1 MLDTTSRGEK
11 SDRLSL
17 SLPASIAEMSS
28 TSSTSAIS
36 VRVEAWM
43 VRTHSRCSSSRRV
56 VASNSDMPP
65 RPLSGV
71 RNSWLML
78 ARNRLLASL
87 ARRAS
92 SVARVN
98 CLSRLD
104 RYSGTAAR
112 PTSRPTPRPRSWAQ
126 KSLDTSTVPKL
137 ATAIATATYR

>member
-1 MLDTTSRGEK
+1 MPVTSSRGEK
-11 SDRLSL
+11 SSALSR

-28 TSSTSAIS
+28 TSSTRAIRL
-36 VRVEAWM
+36 RVEAWM

-56 VASNSDMPP
+56 VANSSDMPD

-78 ARNRLLASL
+78 ARKRLLASL
-87 ARRAS
+87 ARRAA

-98 CLSRLD
+98 CRSRLD

-112 PTSRPTPRPRSWAQ
+112 PTSRPIPSSRTCGCDQ
-126 KSLDTSTVPKL
+126 
-137 ATAIATATYR
+137 